1 MRKFAIK
8 MSLYLV
14 PLLILMSIMEF
25 TLRSIPNEYKYK
37 KTYLEGNGD
46 KIQTLILGNSHSYYG
61 VNPDYFEEIC
71 FNASQV
77 SQPLE
82 YDEEVL
88 RHFENDLRALKTV
101 FINISAFSLFF
112 DFETADESWRN
123 KNYVL
128 HYGMNSSNSYK
139 DYSEVFSMRF
149 SVNLRRLY
157 NYWIKNTTINCSG
170 SGWGNDYTSEKSKN
184 IAKSA
189 IKAANKHNISNYDFF
204 EKNKKHLDSIIQ
216 WCKKRNIKLVL
227 YTAPATKEYYQLIH
241 PEQLKT
247 TTDYLKKFAKTSDNC
262 QYINL
267 LKSKEFKAEDYYD
280 ADHLN
285 EKGVK
290 KLSKKMAAI
299 SKDKNSN

>member
-25 TLRSIPNEYKYK
+25 TLRSIPNEFKYK
-37 KTYLEGNGD
+37 NTYLKENGD

-61 VNPDYFEEIC
+61 IDPDYFEENC

-82 YDEEVL
+82 YDEGIL
-88 RHFENDLRALKTV
+88 RYFENDLSSLNTV
-101 FINISAFSLFF
+101 ILNISAFSLFY
-112 DFETADESWRN
+112 DFETSDEPWRN

-128 HYGMNSSNSYK
+128 YYGMKHQNSYK
-139 DYSEVFSMRF
+139 DNSEVFSMRF
-149 SVNLRRLY
+149 SVNLRRIS
-157 NYWIKNTTINCSG
+157 NYVNDRHSLTCSEN
-170 SGWGNDYTSEKSKN
+170 GWGNDYTSEKSKDL
-184 IAKSA
+184 AESA
-189 IKAANKHNISNYDFF
+189 LKAAKKHNVTNYDHFD
-204 EKNKKHLDSIIQ
+204 KNKKYLESIID
-216 WCKKRNIKLVL
+216 WCKKRKIKIIL
-227 YTAPATKEYYQLIH
+227 YTAPATKDYYQLIH

-247 TTDYLKKFAKTSDNC
+247 TTDYLKKIAKTSDNC
-262 QYINL
+262 QYVNF
-267 LKSKEFKAEDYYD
+267 LKSEEYSSEDFYD

-290 KLSKKMAAI
+290 KLSMKMADLV
-299 SKDKNSN
+299 KK